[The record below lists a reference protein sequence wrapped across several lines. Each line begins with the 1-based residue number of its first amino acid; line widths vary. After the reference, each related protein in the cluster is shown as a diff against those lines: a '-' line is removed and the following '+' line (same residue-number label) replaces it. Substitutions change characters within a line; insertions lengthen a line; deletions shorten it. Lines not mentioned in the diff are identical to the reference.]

1 MTARTERV
9 QEGDGLK
16 GEYMVR
22 NCGCSGWSLKLW
34 SQEQKKRGG
43 ERSSPFAGESGG
55 LCLCACVFFQAGG
68 VKK

>member
-1 MTARTERV
+1 M

-34 SQEQKKRGG
+34 SQSKRTEEKKGPLPLQEGLGG
-43 ERSSPFAGESGG
+43 
-55 LCLCACVFFQAGG
+55 CACVRVFFQAGG